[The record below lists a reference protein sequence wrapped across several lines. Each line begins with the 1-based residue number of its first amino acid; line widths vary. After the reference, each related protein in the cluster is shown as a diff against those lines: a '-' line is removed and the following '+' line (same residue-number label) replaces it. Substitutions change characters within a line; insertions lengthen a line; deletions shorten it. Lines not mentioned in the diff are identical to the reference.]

1 MRSAT
6 GKRARSDHVGRWA
19 LGRRRKLRPRFFRGL
34 QHRCPGPS
42 IPDFIRPIS
51 YILPLTYSSDALRAV
66 MLKGAGVSEIVPD
79 LLFLVGFFI
88 LAFWAA
94 TLMLKREVG

>member
-1 MRSAT
+1 
-6 GKRARSDHVGRWA
+6 
-19 LGRRRKLRPRFFRGL
+19 
-34 QHRCPGPS
+34 
-42 IPDFIRPIS
+42 
-51 YILPLTYSSDALRAV
+51 